1 MHKSQATLSIATVN
15 VLRVFGEMIQVARR
29 ERRMSQQSLAER
41 IGVSRQTVS
50 AIEKGDSKVSVG
62 AVFEAATVVGVPLL
76 AESKK
81 DLQQLSTVVSGLA
94 SLLPERTHN
103 RKVEIDD
110 DF

>member
-1 MHKSQATLSIATVN
+1 MQSSQTALSISTVN